1 MRAVRWS
8 VRGLVGVLLLTAVG
22 CGAEDAGPLDP
33 VVGSAPTAFYSTSPE
48 SLAGEHGS
56 VIKTQPLTG
65 APAIPGARN
74 QLVLYRSVDAQGK
87 PVAVSGLLAVPAG
100 TPPAGG
106 WPLISWAPGTTGVA
120 DKCAASRDDRDSSP
134 VRDLQA
140 IWIAAGYAV
149 AQTDYQ
155 GLGTAGE
162 HGYLIGETEQ
172 RAVADMATAARS
184 VDSSVGRRWVAM
196 GHSQGGHAA
205 LFAASAAT
213 AWAPRSELLGVVALA
228 PAAHLGE
235 QVRVAKLAAASPVGG
250 LGAGD
255 LAVFVPLLVR
265 GAQTVGS
272 LDTSRF
278 LTDKASSLLPLAD
291 SECTGGLRDKNR
303 WGGLSPRDVFTK
315 NADLGDFLRVLDT
328 NDPSSLR
335 FDVPVMVRQGGRDLT
350 VTPQSTEAM
359 LGELKLRGQ
368 HVDYEKYDGVDH
380 GGILAAS
387 YDDVRAWVDARF
399 GISR

>member
-1 MRAVRWS
+1 MSAVRQS
-8 VRGLVGVLLLTAVG
+8 IRVAMGALLLVVAG
-22 CGAEDAGPLDP
+22 CGAQNAGPLDP
-33 VVGSAPTAFYSTSPE
+33 VTGAAPTDFYSTSAE
-48 SLAGEHGS
+48 SLAGAHGS

-65 APAIPGARN
+65 APGLAGARN
-74 QLVLYRSVDAQGK
+74 HLVLYRSVDAQGRS
-87 PVAVSGLLAVPAG
+87 VAVSGLLAVPTG

-120 DKCAASRDDRDSSP
+120 DKCAASRDDRASSP
-134 VRDLQA
+134 SRDLQA
-140 IWIAAGYAV
+140 KWIAAGYAV

-172 RAVADMATAARS
+172 RAVTDMATAARE
-184 VDSSVGRRWVAM
+184 VDPSVGSRWVAM

-205 LFAASAAT
+205 MFAASAA
-213 AWAPRSELLGVVALA
+213 ARWEPRSELLGVVALA

-235 QVRVAKLAAASPVGG
+235 QMRVAKLAASSPVGG
-250 LGAGD
+250 LGTGD

-265 GAQTVGS
+265 GAQTVGA

-278 LTDKASSLLPLAD
+278 LTDKARSLLPLAD
-291 SECTGGLRDKNR
+291 SECTGGLREKNR
-303 WGGLSPRDVFTK
+303 WGGLSPKDVFTK
-315 NADLGDFLRVLDT
+315 NADLSDFLRVLDT

-359 LGELKLRGQ
+359 LGELKIRGQ

-399 GISR
+399 GSTH